1 MIILSTVQNWR
12 FHETVH
18 MDYYTYIESMR
29 AVGKPRATRCLREN
43 ADGFRARGDIMR
55 GVCACGVG
63 R

>member
-12 FHETVH
+12 FHETAH

-43 ADGFRARGDIMR
+43 ADGFRAR
-55 GVCACGVG
+55 
-63 R
+63 